1 MIVINL
7 LKQDQKEMIIIL
19 ITFITFKATD
29 DEINNAYRRLS
40 RLYHPDK
47 HTDPERKVEAEL
59 LFGKTKRAYEGWS
72 VILIFLSFLHFSCC
86 HVCIRSFW

>member
-1 MIVINL
+1 MIVMNIF
-7 LKQDQKEMIIIL
+7 KQDQRLLWFIS
-19 ITFITFKATD
+19 FITFQATD

-59 LFGKTKRAYEGWS
+59 LFSKTKRAYEGLSISTFVLNWYFT
-72 VILIFLSFLHFSCC
+72 LIFTRLLSWC
-86 HVCIRSFW
+86 